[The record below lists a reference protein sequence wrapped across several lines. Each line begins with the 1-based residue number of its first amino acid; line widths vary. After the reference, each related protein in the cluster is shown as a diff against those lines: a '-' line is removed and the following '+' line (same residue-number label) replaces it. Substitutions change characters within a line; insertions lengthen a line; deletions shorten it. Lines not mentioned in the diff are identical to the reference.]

1 MNQNEKNLIETIN
14 NLVRAVTQINSN
26 VEKLVERTLGNE
38 KVIGE
43 SFQTIANKFQ
53 AIESSIGD
61 LYLVGKKE
69 E

>member
-1 MNQNEKNLIETIN
+1 MREAEKNLIETIN
-14 NLVRAVTQINSN
+14 NLVKAVTQINSN
-26 VEKLVERTLGNE
+26 VEKLAERTLGNE

-53 AIESSIGD
+53 AIENSIGD